1 MVVPHT
7 FHMNPR
13 PDSPPLSS
21 ALDRAFMVRVHK
33 TSLLIAGVVAVIA
46 SMSTIGGNW
55 ALGFFGC
62 AMWSTANLWTLE
74 RLMRSALV
82 PGSKDK
88 IALALGILVKL
99 PVLYALLVV
108 FVLTGNFP
116 AAAVMIGV
124 SVPLGVILLKVIG
137 RVFALRLRAGSTTVP
152 EPRS

>member
-1 MVVPHT
+1 
-7 FHMNPR
+7 
-13 PDSPPLSS
+13 
-21 ALDRAFMVRVHK
+21 MVRVHK